1 MLATLAALLCL
12 PSLPAADP
20 QDSTTLQSRVPS
32 IPTLIAD
39 LKSSVPDPRPRDA
52 LNTLLSF
59 GEPAVAPLSAAL
71 DSPNYL
77 QRQLAAAALRAMD
90 GFSIE
95 GESPFSPDTPPPK
108 ITPTPALLRV
118 CIEGL
123 KDDTLPGVSAG
134 DREYDQHPIIFNAA
148 SGTRFLIKHAARAE
162 PLLADAL
169 KSPDLQQRFCAAI
182 ILGFAAR
189 PRHAETICAILIPH
203 LRDNSIRG
211 DALWAS
217 CALYHLGHAAEL
229 HLLAASL
236 RPVDQQQRELLAL
249 ILSDIRDPLPCP
261 AASAHRA
268 APARAILKR
277 GGPLDP
283 LLTFD
288 QYSLQM
294 EWGSAMTERNRDT
307 PRAAM
312 PTPIKSANM
321 FTNIKHAD

>member
-1 MLATLAALLCL
+1 MLAPLAALLCL
-12 PSLPAADP
+12 PSLVASDPPAGTGLESRA
-20 QDSTTLQSRVPS
+20 TT

-39 LKSSVPDPRPRDA
+39 LKSSTPDPRPRDA
-52 LNTLLSF
+52 LHTLLSL
-59 GEPAVAPLSAAL
+59 GVPALLPLYAAL
-71 DSPNYL
+71 DSPDFR
-77 QRQLAAAALRAMD
+77 QRQLAAAVLRAMD
-90 GFSIE
+90 GITLD
-95 GESPFSPDTPPPK
+95 GEHPFSSDSLPPK

-123 KDDTLPGVSAG
+123 KDDALPGVTSG
-134 DREYDQHPIIFNAA
+134 DREYGERPLVFNAA
-148 SGTRFLIKHAARAE
+148 SGTRFLIKHAALAE

-169 KSPDLQQRFCAAI
+169 KSTDLQQRFCAAI
-182 ILGFAAR
+182 ILGFVAL

-217 CALYHLGHAAEL
+217 CALYHLGRAAEL

-249 ILSDIRDPLPCP
+249 ILADIREPLSSP
-261 AASAHRA
+261 AASARRA

-294 EWGSAMTERNRDT
+294 EWESTMTQHNRDT
-307 PRAAM
+307 PGPKT
-312 PTPIKSANM
+312 PTPTNM
-321 FTNIKHAD
+321 LLNSKHAQ